1 MGHPTCSCR
10 AALLGDIPESI
21 DEKAACSLSPSDGG
35 LPGVRPLE
43 RTPAIPSRVL
53 SAISRRSKWVWLRTR
68 GKSALPPLMVVSS
81 FSYSDTMP
89 IPLLFSWSTVSI
101 SSATIGRG
109 GPSAPRTGCRPR
121 GHSQAGSK
129 TGSLKLPAADHVLKN
144 ANCAGDL
151 DVPALTGQ
159 ILITG
164 RHPGVAQYS
173 MFLCA

>member
-1 MGHPTCSCR
+1 
-10 AALLGDIPESI
+10 
-21 DEKAACSLSPSDGG
+21 
-35 LPGVRPLE
+35 
-43 RTPAIPSRVL
+43 
-53 SAISRRSKWVWLRTR
+53 
-68 GKSALPPLMVVSS
+68 MVVSS

-151 DVPALTGQ
+151 DVPALTGH

-164 RHPGVAQYS
+164 RHRA
-173 MFLCA
+173 